1 MAFRVFKQ
9 KGSNVYRVRYT
20 LSNGPRQYDKPL
32 YTHIK
37 EVAEA
42 KAAQLVREEEM
53 QLLGLG
59 VPKTLAHAAQLPIAQ
74 HLADYV
80 ADLEARARSKSHI
93 LHAKYRLQRLFKDCR
108 WHLLRD
114 VTADR
119 FLSWRGDCPTLSVK
133 TRNEYLAHALAFFN
147 WLMRQERATNNP
159 LKSVFKLSGKGQ
171 ETFKRRHLSFAEVVL
186 LVESSGRRG
195 LVYFVATC
203 TGLRRNEIK
212 QLLWTDI
219 DLDAAKPHMKIRAET
234 TKAKRGAVIPLI
246 PPLLAAL
253 RASKPAKPHF
263 SGRVFPRGIPSAKT
277 LAKDLKAC
285 GIAYE
290 DVRGYRV
297 DFHALRHTF
306 ASLLA
311 SAGVSELARVKLARH
326 TEWKQTD
333 RYTDETSLPLFS
345 EIEKFSAALPSL
357 IASLNSGKPR
367 PKQGKAVQVTSP
379 ILSVETFVSDQ
390 KKTPL
395 VIADQR
401 CPLIEMVPKGGL
413 EPPCG

>member
-1 MAFRVFKQ
+1 MKPYVFKQ
-9 KGSNVYRVRYT
+9 KGSRVYRVRYT
-20 LSNGPRQYDKPL
+20 LSNGPRLYDKPL
-32 YTHIK
+32 HTHIK

-42 KAAQLVREEEM
+42 KAAQLVHGEEM

-59 VPKTLAHAAQLPIAQ
+59 VPKTISQSALLPIAQ

-80 ADLEARARSKSHI
+80 ADLGARERSKSHV

-119 FLSWRGDCPTLSVK
+119 FLSWRADCPDLSVK
-133 TRNEYLAHALAFFN
+133 TRNEYLSHALAFFN
-147 WLMRQERATNNP
+147 WLMRQERTINNP

-171 ETFKRRHLSFAEVVL
+171 ETFKRRYLSFAEVVL

-203 TGLRRNEIK
+203 TGLRRNEIR
-212 QLLWTDI
+212 QLLWTDLELEA
-219 DLDAAKPHMKIRAET
+219 DLPHMKIRAET
-234 TKAKRGAVIPLI
+234 TKAKRAAVIPLI
-246 PPLLAAL
+246 PPLVAAL
-253 RASKPAKPHF
+253 RAAKPSKPHF
-263 SGRVFPRGIPSAKT
+263 SGRVFPRGIPSVKT

-290 DVRGYRV
+290 NAQGRL

-311 SAGVSELARVKLARH
+311 TAEVPELTRMKLVRH
-326 TEWKQTD
+326 TEWKQTE
-333 RYTDETSLPLFS
+333 RYTDPASVPLFAG
-345 EIEKFSAALPSL
+345 IKKFGAELPSS
-357 IASLNSGKPR
+357 IASLNSGKTR
-367 PKQGKAVQVTSP
+367 PKETKAVQNDSP
-379 ILSVETFVSDQ
+379 ILSVATSATDQ

-401 CPLIEMVPKGGL
+401 CPLVEMVLEGGL

>member
-1 MAFRVFKQ
+1 MYFRVFKP
-9 KGSNVYRVRYT
+9 KDSRVYRVRYS
-20 LSNGPRQYDKPL
+20 LSNGPKIYDKPL
-32 YTHIK
+32 RTHLK
-37 EVAEA
+37 EVADV
-42 KAAQLVREEEM
+42 KATQLVREEEM

-74 HLADYV
+74 HLADYIT
-80 ADLEARARSKSHI
+80 DLEARERSKSHV

-119 FLSWRGDCPTLSVK
+119 FLNWRGDCPTLSVK

-171 ETFKRRHLSFAEVVL
+171 ETFKRRYLSFAEVVL

-219 DLDAAKPHMKIRAET
+219 DLDADKPHMKIRAET

-246 PPLLAAL
+246 PPLAAAL
-253 RASKPAKPHF
+253 RAAKPSKPHF
-263 SGRVFPRGIPSAKT
+263 SGRVFPRGIPSVTT
-277 LAKDLKAC
+277 LTKDLQAC

-290 DVRGYRV
+290 DARGHRV

-311 SAGVSELARVKLARH
+311 SAEVPELVRMKLARH

-333 RYTDETSLPLFS
+333 RYTDPASVPLFS
-345 EIEKFSAALPSL
+345 GIEKFGAALPSS
-357 IASLNSGKPR
+357 IASLNSGKTGPNE
-367 PKQGKAVQVTSP
+367 GKVVQVASP
-379 ILSVETFVSDQ
+379 ILSVETFVTDQ

-401 CPLIEMVPKGGL
+401 CPLVEMVPKGGL
-413 EPPCG
+413 EPPCF